1 MTSFANQRKVTT
13 HKPPFDGHFLQVG
26 KADWMTAY
34 QTLRRGTFGLYLYLC
49 GHQNNY
55 AFYLSSADVQKQL
68 GISDS
73 TYRRAIEELKENG
86 YIAIGTNEHDFHFYA
101 KSQLMPSVM
110 EDGDAAAAPVISEPV
125 ATEPAVNAGY
135 MYVPSASSSL
145 YGWEN

>member
-1 MTSFANQRKVTT
+1 MASFANQRKVTT

-26 KADWMTAY
+26 KTDWMTAY

-86 YIAIGTNEHDFHFYA
+86 YITIGKNEHDFHFHT
-101 KSQLMPSVM
+101 KSRLMPSVM
-110 EDGDAAAAPVISEPV
+110 EDGDVAAAPVISEPA
-125 ATEPAVNAGY
+125 ATELPVDAGY
-135 MYVPSASSSL
+135 VYKPSAYSSL

>member
-1 MTSFANQRKVTT
+1 MVSYANQRKVTT
-13 HKPPFDGHFLQVG
+13 HKPRFEGNFLQVS
-26 KADWMTAY
+26 KADWMAAY

-86 YIAIGTNEHDFHFYA
+86 YITIGKNEHDFHFYA

-110 EDGDAAAAPVISEPV
+110 EDGDAAAAPVISEP
-125 ATEPAVNAGY
+125 AAIELPAEDGY
-135 MYVPSASSSL
+135 MYAPSASSSL

>member
-34 QTLRRGTFGLYLYLC
+34 QVLRRGTFGLYLYLC

-68 GISDS
+68 GVSDS
-73 TYRRAIEELKENG
+73 TYRRAIEELKEKG
-86 YIAIGTNEHDFHFYA
+86 YITIGKNEHDFHFYA
-101 KSQLMPSVM
+101 KSRLMPSVM

-125 ATEPAVNAGY
+125 ATKPPADNGHVNALSG
-135 MYVPSASSSL
+135 SSSL

>member
-73 TYRRAIEELKENG
+73 TYRRAIEELKEKG
-86 YIAIGTNEHDFHFYA
+86 YITIGKNEHDFHFYA
-101 KSQLMPSVM
+101 KSRLMPSVM

-125 ATEPAVNAGY
+125 ATKPPADNGHVNALSG
-135 MYVPSASSSL
+135 SSSL